1 MGVPSRPG
9 SCGLASLRVDNDP
22 IRLYKFLDFFLT
34 CGVNCME
41 LGSMWIVRVDCEHTY
56 RRGSQKKRMKLAHSS
71 VLFFVCS
78 SQTEAQCRCYEATI
92 LLGLVSLD
100 GRRNVDNSTKPK
112 QSKCMTRFFFH
123 VLHQRAR
130 PFKEVQVFSA
140 QQMHA
145 CKKSIFIRHGFGIS
159 HNVDMWR

>member
-1 MGVPSRPG
+1 MW
-9 SCGLASLRVDNDP
+9 CE
-22 IRLYKFLDFFLT
+22 LYGT
-34 CGVNCME
+34 
-41 LGSMWIVRVDCEHTY
+41 MWIVDTHTNEV
-56 RRGSQKKRMKLAHSS
+56 RRKKNELSS
-71 VLFFVCS
+71 LKCSFFVCS
-78 SQTEAQCRCYEATI
+78 SQTEAQGRCYEATI

-159 HNVDMWR
+159 HNVDMWRYYIYAIDRG

>member
-145 CKKSIFIRHGFGIS
+145 CKK
-159 HNVDMWR
+159 